1 MKFQQHDIVRQIL
14 PSGTMVGGL
23 MVVIASSHDKRTI
36 VRDIKTGKYYK
47 YKSCNLEKYGETT
60 KIMVSKEDMDKIS
73 ITKGIGAFYHSLS
86 PAYDKLY
93 ANPTRF
99 VCFILCDNKGF
110 IIRRTYQLGKIS
122 RVLRKVDEIR
132 KGYEMVPVKQPMYK
146 LQLKRSIYQLIT
158 IRGL

>member
-1 MKFQQHDIVRQIL
+1 MKFRPHDIVRQIL

-36 VRDIKTGKYYK
+36 VRDIKTGKYYQH
-47 YKSCNLEKYGETT
+47 KSCNLEKYGGTT
-60 KIMVSKEDMDKIS
+60 KIMISKEDMDKIS
-73 ITKGIGAFYHSLS
+73 ITKGIGAFYHSVS
-86 PAYDKLY
+86 PVYDKLY

-99 VCFILCDNKGF
+99 VCFILCDNEGF
-110 IIRRTYQLGKIS
+110 TIRRTYQLGKIS

-146 LQLKRSIYQLIT
+146 LQLIGEL
-158 IRGL
+158 